1 MEIVRAATA
10 GSLESSDAMVT
21 VEPCKDGVAIEI
33 ASVVLRQFGD
43 AIERAVREVLGELHV
58 ERAQVRVNDR
68 GAVECALKARVE
80 TAVRRAAG
88 VAS

>member
-1 MEIVRAATA
+1 M
-10 GSLESSDAMVT
+10 
-21 VEPCKDGVAIEI
+21 AIEI

-80 TAVRRAAG
+80 SAVRRAAG
-88 VAS
+88 GAS

>member
-21 VEPCKDGVAIEI
+21 VEPCEGGVAIEI

-80 TAVRRAAG
+80 TAVRRAAE

>member
-21 VEPCKDGVAIEI
+21 VEPREDGVAIEV
-33 ASVVLRQFGD
+33 ASVVLCQFGD
-43 AIERAVREVLGELHV
+43 AIERAVRAVLNELHV
-58 ERAQVRVNDR
+58 ERVQVRVNDR

-80 TAVRRAAG
+80 TALRRAGEVQA
-88 VAS
+88 

>member
-21 VEPCKDGVAIEI
+21 VEPCEDGVAIEI

-80 TAVRRAAG
+80 SAVRRAAG
-88 VAS
+88 GAS